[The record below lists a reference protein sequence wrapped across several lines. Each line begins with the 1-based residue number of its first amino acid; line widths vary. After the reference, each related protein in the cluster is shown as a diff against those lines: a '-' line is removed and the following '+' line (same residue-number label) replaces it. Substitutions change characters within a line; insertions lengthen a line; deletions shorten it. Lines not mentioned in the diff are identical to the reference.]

1 MQGKNGRN
9 YALARGEVY
18 FDRFAPGTLNTTGE
32 HYFGNTPEISTTT
45 ESEELEHFDSDHGV
59 NEKDDAVTL
68 SQDMTGSMTTDN
80 IIADNLALLFR
91 GSVATVSQASAPAQ
105 TDTFND
111 VKQGRYYQLG
121 TTTNRPYGARH
132 VTSVVVKVG
141 ATTVAMT
148 GNYDVDLDLGR
159 IYIELDA
166 PGIAEGADITVEYA
180 ISAYTQDV
188 IVSGADEIEGA
199 LRYIGYNP
207 KGELMDYYWPRVKLS
222 PNGDF
227 ALKSGEDWQTIPFNI
242 EFLRKGSLQKLYVTT
257 RGKTA

>member
-18 FDRFAPGTLNTTGE
+18 FDRFAPGTTTTTGE

-68 SQDMTGSMTTDN
+68 SQDMAGSMTTDN

-91 GSVATVSQASAPAQ
+91 GSVATVSQASATAQ
-105 TDTFND
+105 SSAFND
-111 VKQGRYYQLG
+111 VKRGRYYQLG
-121 TTTNRPYGARH
+121 TTDLRPYGVRH
-132 VTSVVVKVG
+132 VTNVVVKIASTPVTM
-141 ATTVAMT
+141 A

-166 PGIAEGADITVEYA
+166 PGIAEGADITVEYNVA
-180 ISAYTQDV
+180 AYTQDV

>member
-9 YALARGEVY
+9 YALSRGEVY
-18 FDRFAPGTLNTTGE
+18 FDRFAPGTTTNTGE
-32 HYFGNTPEISTTT
+32 RYVGNTPEINTTT

-80 IIADNLALLFR
+80 IVADNLALLFR
-91 GSVATVSQASAPAQ
+91 GSVATVAQ
-105 TDTFND
+105 TSQLAQTQSIT
-111 VKQGRYYQLG
+111 VKRGLYYQIGATESL
-121 TTTNRPYGARH
+121 PYGLRH
-132 VTSVVVKVG
+132 LANVSFKKG
-141 ATTVAMT
+141 AATVAIT
-148 GNYDVDLDLGR
+148 GNFEVDLDLGR
-159 IYIELDA
+159 FYVEADA
-166 PGIAEGADITVEYA
+166 PGVADGDVITVTYDVA
-180 ISAYTQDV
+180 AYSQDL

-207 KGELMDYYWPRVKLS
+207 KGELMDYYWPRVKIS

-242 EFLRKGSLQKLYVTT
+242 EFLRKGSLQKVYITNRGTT
-257 RGKTA
+257 A

>member
-1 MQGKNGRN
+1 MQGSNGRN

-18 FDRFAPGTLNTTGE
+18 FDRFAPGTTDITGE
-32 HYFGNTPEISTTT
+32 MYFGNTPEVNTTT

-80 IIADNLALLFR
+80 IVADNLALLFR
-91 GSVATVSQASAPAQ
+91 GTKATVSQTSA
-105 TDTFND
+105 TGLTSTFGN

-121 TTTNRPYGARH
+121 TSDSVPYGFRH
-132 VTSVVVKVG
+132 VTNVVVSISASPV
-141 ATTVAMT
+141 TML

-159 IYIELDA
+159 IYIEPGA
-166 PGIAEGADITVEYA
+166 PGIAEGAN
-180 ISAYTQDV
+180 ISVAFDRAAYSMDV
-188 IVSGADEIEGA
+188 IVSGAEEIEGA

-207 KGELMDYYWPRVKLS
+207 KGELLDYFWPRVKLS

-242 EFLRKGSLQKLYVTT
+242 EFLRKGNLQKVYVTN
-257 RGKTA
+257 RGVVA